1 MEFHGIPSFTH
12 GLSAEFHDLSTCAN
26 HGIPKFKWVKH
37 GIAWNSKSY
46 VVKAWNSIIY
56 VRTYVNHAIPR
67 FKCVKHGIPC
77 NSELNVNKAWNSM
90 IYVST

>member
-37 GIAWNSKSY
+37 GIPCNSKSY
-46 VVKAWNSIIY
+46 VGKAWNSIIAQIMEFQNTY
-56 VRTYVNHAIPR
+56 VR
-67 FKCVKHGIPC
+67 KSW
-77 NSELNVNKAWNSM
+77 NSKIQMRKAWNSM
-90 IYVST
+90 QFQALRR